1 MKKLI
6 AILVVLLCVFSLAA
20 EWGRIQYIDEFGDV
34 DPTISD
40 PYQIVDGTREEYGRT
55 TWGYDFRFLACL
67 PTEFGLSASIQIN
80 IFDDFGDYVVFA
92 NGGEAKIRVKLE
104 SGDIKEF
111 TYDFNSFDDLL
122 FLFNEYEIESMKQN
136 IYLNGSDAV
145 DLLNE
150 LYKGNDLKFVI
161 YYENIKYNFTIEAVG
176 FREISDGFIDNFS
189 VPLEPDIF
197 DDGFSLG
204 VSYYFAKATD
214 GIDYVLGLH
223 SSGVPEIEEYPSLSL
238 SLAFKNAGNVFWYD
252 NDEDYIF
259 QNVQLVSSG
268 GNGVLSLTD
277 NIENDEYGSYFGV
290 YETTDIQEIIDFA
303 NLHGSVDLI
312 VKFEPSLEFSI
323 PLTAEEILE
332 LFSFPER

>member
-1 MKKLI
+1 MKKFI
-6 AILVVLLCVFSLAA
+6 AILMVLLCTFTLAA

-34 DPTISD
+34 DSTISD
-40 PYQIVDGTREEYGRT
+40 PYQIVDGTMEEYGRT
-55 TWGYDFRFLACL
+55 TWGYEFRFLACL
-67 PTEFGLSASIQIN
+67 PTEFGFSTSIQIN

-111 TYDFNSFDDLL
+111 TYDFNRFDDLL
-122 FLFNEYEIESMKQN
+122 FLFNEYEIESMKQD

-176 FREISDGFIDNFS
+176 FREISDEFIDNFS
-189 VPLEPDIF
+189 VPLGPDIF

-223 SSGVPEIEEYPSLSL
+223 SSGIPEIEEQPSLSL
-238 SLAFKNAGNVFWYD
+238 SLEFKDANNVFWYD
-252 NDEDYIF
+252 NDVDYIF
-259 QNVQLVSSG
+259 QNVQLISSE

-303 NLHGSVDLI
+303 NLHGSVELI
-312 VKFEPSLEFSI
+312 VEFEPSLEFSI

-332 LFSFPER
+332 LFSFPQR